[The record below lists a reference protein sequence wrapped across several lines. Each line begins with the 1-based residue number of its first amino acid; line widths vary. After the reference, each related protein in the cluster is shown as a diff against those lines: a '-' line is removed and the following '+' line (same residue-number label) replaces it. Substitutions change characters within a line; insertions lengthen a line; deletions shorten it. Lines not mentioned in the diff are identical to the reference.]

1 MKEFWGL
8 HPTIKIRLVM
18 NFLGALCFS
27 TVGGSMTIYY
37 NKYMGAGITGLLL
50 IVSSIMV
57 FLVGLSCFFQL
68 QKLQLEQHW
77 QLFLT
82 RDFTLIL
89 GQPFSD
95 F

>member
-57 FLVGLSCFFQL
+57 FFGWTLRGTFDR
-68 QKLQLEQHW
+68 
-77 QLFLT
+77 LT
-82 RDFTLIL
+82 RATTCHAFFNRNYCSWRSTCNLL
-89 GQPFSD
+89 
-95 F
+95 